1 MAKFCT
7 NCGNELPENAAMCVK
22 CGKMVNENIS
32 TNKNTSNEN
41 DKKKKGLPTWAI
53 VLIVI
58 GCVIIIPIIIV
69 VVLAIVGFKYVKD
82 NDIDIKEYIEESATM
97 KGTIGDTLSGDDVK
111 ITLTDVLIY
120 HRIEGE
126 AFTDTP
132 AEGK

>member
-1 MAKFCT
+1 
-7 NCGNELPENAAMCVK
+7 MCLFSLV
-22 CGKMVNENIS
+22 IF
-32 TNKNTSNEN
+32 
-41 DKKKKGLPTWAI
+41 

-120 HRIEGE
+120 PRIEGE

-132 AEGK
+132 AEGKEYLVFFFNVENIDEVTQEVLNSSDTLSELMTYFK